1 MVELDAEALKQIFRE
16 GECEKNEA
24 AEELKKIKLEIERE
38 KLNLSKQ
45 RNALQSQRLECLR
58 QQQAEA
64 QARQKKA
71 QKTNDNT
78 FIFGVGAMLAQ
89 MITTTALFLIF
100 IF

>member
-1 MVELDAEALKQIFRE
+1 MIEIDAEALKQIFRE
-16 GECEKNEA
+16 DEEAKNGA

-38 KLNLSKQ
+38 KINLSKQ
-45 RNALQSQRLECLR
+45 RNALQMQRLEYLR

-64 QARQKKA
+64 ERAKKTTDKKA
-71 QKTNDNT
+71 DNT

-89 MITTTALFLIF
+89 LITTTTLFLIF